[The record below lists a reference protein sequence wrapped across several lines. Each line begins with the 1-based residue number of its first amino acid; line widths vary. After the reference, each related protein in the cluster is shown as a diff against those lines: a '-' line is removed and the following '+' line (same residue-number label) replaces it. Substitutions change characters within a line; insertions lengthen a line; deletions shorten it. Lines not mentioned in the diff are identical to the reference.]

1 MIVVMMVMM
10 NHDHMVMMRMP
21 VMVMIDN
28 DDRVGHGRDR
38 REGDGRSQDD
48 RRNNFL
54 QHPTF
59 PYLFCFESR
68 GRAAILS
75 TLYPNRVL
83 NGG

>member
-1 MIVVMMVMM
+1 VIVVMVMM
-10 NHDHMVMMRMP
+10 NHDHMMVRMP
-21 VMVMIDN
+21 VMVVIDN
-28 DDRVGHGRDR
+28 DDVVGHGRDR
-38 REGDGRSQDD
+38 REGDGRGQDD

-68 GRAAILS
+68 GRAVVLS
-75 TLYPNRVL
+75 RLYPNRVL

>member
-1 MIVVMMVMM
+1 VIVVMVMM
-10 NHDHMVMMRMP
+10 NHDHMMVRMP
-21 VMVMIDN
+21 VMVVIDN
-28 DDRVGHGRDR
+28 DDVVGHGRDR
-38 REGDGRSQDD
+38 RKGDGRGQDD

-59 PYLFCFESR
+59 PYVFCFESR
-68 GRAAILS
+68 GRAAVLS

>member
-1 MIVVMMVMM
+1 VVMMVVH
-10 NHDHMVMMRMP
+10 HDHMMVRMP
-21 VMVMIDN
+21 VMVVIDN
-28 DDRVGHGRDR
+28 DDMVGHGRDR

-59 PYLFCFESR
+59 PYLFCSESR

>member
-1 MIVVMMVMM
+1 VIVVMMVMM
-10 NHDHMVMMRMP
+10 NDDHMVMMRMP
-21 VMVMIDN
+21 VMVMIDDN
-28 DDRVGHGRDR
+28 DRVGHGRDR
-38 REGDGRSQDD
+38 RKGDGRSQDD

-59 PYLFCFESR
+59 PYLFCSESR